1 MAIGQTLCTELC
13 YIALDRSHPV
23 GVTLMSKGCRT
34 CDAIVTIS
42 FCRVL
47 KNLFR
52 SQFFMA
58 DMFSTHVSLSV

>member
-42 FCRVL
+42 FCSF
-47 KNLFR
+47 KK
-52 SQFFMA
+52 SI
-58 DMFSTHVSLSV
+58 